1 MRSIV
6 TLIIFFTVV
15 TSCKKVESTDS
26 TSNVPIQEESIK
38 FTTNL
43 DTGIINVID
52 TLPLLITVSSKL
64 PSGGLLFSI
73 VSTWTDSSKQIFKI
87 DTSLNSASLS
97 LNIPGHN
104 KYGNYS
110 LSVTITSKST
120 VTNTSNKSIRIVND
134 PVSRFIG
141 YKVAGN
147 ARQLGTDYWANVP
160 VPIDFMVYK
169 FQKPPI
175 GRTHI
180 GNAGNIVAGD
190 FNNDGWI
197 DIFAPGMAF
206 AGTINVNTNFL
217 IWNSA
222 VKTFEEKN
230 LFNDKSTSLSKSNAP
245 RAVPVY
251 LNADNYV
258 DVVVFGYVDEGID
271 GDPPNPIQLVVSDGK
286 GAYDVIKINTETPL
300 FYHNG
305 GDVGDV
311 NGDKIPDLVINCGG
325 MMRILWGTATSPFFN
340 ENSGAT
346 FSIPINNLSGGAQVF
361 YKNDNGFGE
370 TCIECVAQYI
380 FNCRIYDINKDG
392 LNDLVL
398 SGQDEDV
405 SPNRILIN
413 KGNGKFNISSI
424 IKLPNNIIQ
433 GVPTK
438 NLDYIIEDIN
448 SDGRTDV
455 ISLNTNWNHSKW
467 IFLPYIQQSNGS
479 FLIDKSF
486 IVNNFSR
493 TSTGDVS
500 REKLIH
506 TDINGDGQKDI
517 LYLEMNDMN
526 QLKDKTV
533 FIKSGNR
540 YIETPF
546 FQFDPY
552 AKSLIK

>member
-38 FTTNL
+38 FSTNL

-197 DIFAPGMAF
+197 DIFAPGMAH

-517 LYLEMNDMN
+517 LEMNDMN

>member
-26 TSNVPIQEESIK
+26 TSNAPIQEESIK

-230 LFNDKSTSLSKSNAP
+230 FFNDKSTSLSKSNAP

>member
-26 TSNVPIQEESIK
+26 TSNAPIQEESIK

>member
-38 FTTNL
+38 FSTNL

-197 DIFAPGMAF
+197 DIFAPGMAH

-438 NLDYIIEDIN
+438 NLDYII
-448 SDGRTDV
+448 
-455 ISLNTNWNHSKW
+455 
-467 IFLPYIQQSNGS
+467 
-479 FLIDKSF
+479 
-486 IVNNFSR
+486 
-493 TSTGDVS
+493 
-500 REKLIH
+500 
-506 TDINGDGQKDI
+506 
-517 LYLEMNDMN
+517 
-526 QLKDKTV
+526 
-533 FIKSGNR
+533 
-540 YIETPF
+540 
-546 FQFDPY
+546 
-552 AKSLIK
+552 